1 MDVMKQ
7 FDRSNKPKQ
16 TQNKNYLD
24 LDRNPALLK
33 EVLKTEEINRAL
45 NKIINALKQM
55 FNRQSAIKSDTENI
69 LRCLQGF
76 YSKGLKSQIPYLT
89 PKTLYTLYKRGWT
102 VEEIMN
108 VSGYSHEDV
117 IKKIKSYKD
126 NSVDV

>member
-1 MDVMKQ
+1 MDTFKQ

-55 FNRQSAIKSDTENI
+55 FNR
-69 LRCLQGF
+69 
-76 YSKGLKSQIPYLT
+76 
-89 PKTLYTLYKRGWT
+89 
-102 VEEIMN
+102 
-108 VSGYSHEDV
+108 
-117 IKKIKSYKD
+117 
-126 NSVDV
+126 